1 MLDFIIRK
9 AIISDSF
16 DIYSI
21 NKSSLGYDYEF
32 EKQKEKIEAV
42 LNDNSQV
49 IFVSDN
55 GEKVIGYIHLV
66 NYDVIYAD
74 NYKNVMGLAV
84 DCDFKRQGVGTA
96 LIKAAEKWAKE
107 NGACGIRLCSGAE
120 RKEAHSFY
128 KHLGYCEKK
137 IQKNFKKDF

>member
-9 AIISDSF
+9 AINSDSF

-21 NKSSLGYDYEF
+21 NKSSLGYDYELG
-32 EKQKEKIEAV
+32 KQKNKIEAV
-42 LNDNSQV
+42 LNDRSQV
-49 IFVSDN
+49 IFVACTK
-55 GEKVIGYIHLV
+55 EKVIGYIHLV

-107 NGACGIRLCSGAE
+107 NGACGIRLCSGIE
-120 RKEAHSFY
+120 RESAHKFY
-128 KHLGYCEKK
+128 LSQGYVCNKL
-137 IQKNFKKDF
+137 QKNFKKIF